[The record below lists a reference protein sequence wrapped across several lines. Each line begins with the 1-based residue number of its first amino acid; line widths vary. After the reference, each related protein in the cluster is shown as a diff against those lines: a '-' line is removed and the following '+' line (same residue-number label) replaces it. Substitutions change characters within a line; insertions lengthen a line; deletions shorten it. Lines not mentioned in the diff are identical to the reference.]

1 MSAVYSF
8 IACCNII
15 FFFLVQ
21 IYLEAVTSKM
31 VNSSVMSSKA
41 STSSSA
47 DPSSSEVS
55 GPAYGEE
62 EVGMRSRN
70 LSSTLHKL
78 YLLEKKLYS
87 EVKVCM

>member
-1 MSAVYSF
+1 MQYIHSLLVVTLSS
-8 IACCNII
+8 

-21 IYLEAVTSKM
+21 IYFEAVTSKM

-78 YLLEKKLYS
+78 YLLEKKLHS